1 MIVLITKVFHSS
13 GIKTILPLSQALRWR
28 VKSFNKKALHM
39 TSVRQ
44 NPVNEFS
51 ESIKDVDATGTNRK
65 TSNEI

>member
-1 MIVLITKVFHSS
+1 
-13 GIKTILPLSQALRWR
+13 
-28 VKSFNKKALHM
+28 M

-65 TSNEI
+65 TSNEISTTKMFR